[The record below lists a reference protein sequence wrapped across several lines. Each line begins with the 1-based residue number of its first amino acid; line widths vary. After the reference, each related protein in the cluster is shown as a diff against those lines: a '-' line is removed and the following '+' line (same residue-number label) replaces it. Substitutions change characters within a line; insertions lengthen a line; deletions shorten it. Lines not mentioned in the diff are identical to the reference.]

1 MVETQLSL
9 VVRTADFESFDL
21 NQAFRE
27 RNGVRTVFGG
37 RFLGGRTSDN
47 SDIGGHAVGMLN
59 SG

>member
-27 RNGVRTVFGG
+27 RNGVRTGIKPDSAAET
-37 RFLGGRTSDN
+37 RRC
-47 SDIGGHAVGMLN
+47 
-59 SG
+59 